1 MPHEISVRE
10 NSEQLSIFARD
21 DCCSGTNIRH
31 RFEHIA
37 YRRIGRNDGHGFT
50 RAHDLMHTHEE
61 ATSDQSGGMKLG
73 EIFLVKSARLEQHHC
88 ERVTQRQHHGRAGSG
103 REIKRTR
110 LLLDINIEKH
120 MRVLRQG

>member
-1 MPHEISVRE
+1 MPHEISMRE

-21 DCCSGTNIRH
+21 NCCSGTNIRH

-61 ATSDQSGGMKLG
+61 ATSNQPGGMKLG
-73 EIFLVKSARLEQHHC
+73 KIFLIKSAPRAAPLRAHHPAPASPSC
-88 ERVTQRQHHGRAGSG
+88 SKWARG
-103 REIKRTR
+103 
-110 LLLDINIEKH
+110 
-120 MRVLRQG
+120 